1 MSSLY
6 DDIRQVRDQYNK
18 YLRDSQNQLNAAMFE
33 RNFGHENE
41 LKEIGVFS
49 HFVKDC
55 ILQQIPLT
63 KIARLQVIH
72 VINLRPIKQDDVDLY
87 EVETCIILYNLYQ
100 CSRDAQAKEQILREF
115 DRMNDYRFRR
125 RYIEYRHRSG
135 DDIRYFKKINK
146 LIRLNRHRK
155 IKQFIFRKKGPNVKR
170 RNH

>member
-6 DDIRQVRDQYNK
+6 DDIKQVRDQYNK
-18 YLRDSQNQLNAAMFE
+18 YLHDSKNQLNAAMFE
-33 RNFGHENE
+33 RNFGHEDE

-63 KIARLQVIH
+63 NIARLQVSH

-87 EVETCIILYNLYQ
+87 EVTTCIILYNLYQ
-100 CSRDAQAKEQILREF
+100 CSSDAQTKEQILREF
-115 DRMNDYRFRR
+115 DRMNDYSFRR
-125 RYIEYRHRSG
+125 RYIGYRHRSG
-135 DDIRYFKKINK
+135 DDISYFKKINK

-155 IKQFIFRKKGPNVKR
+155 IKQFLFRKKGPNVKR